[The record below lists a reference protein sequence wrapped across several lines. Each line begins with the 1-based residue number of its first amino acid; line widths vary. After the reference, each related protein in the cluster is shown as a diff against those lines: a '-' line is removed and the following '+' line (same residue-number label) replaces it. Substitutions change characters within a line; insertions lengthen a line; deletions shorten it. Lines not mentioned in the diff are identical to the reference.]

1 MTESKFKILSY
12 IRAQQYASKLKE
24 RAEAQIERQKKN
36 KINSKYTKNS
46 SKIWKKPNRIKQ
58 KRKNKT
64 VNPKLNNKRI
74 GMK

>member
-1 MTESKFKILSY
+1 MTESKSKTSFY

-24 RAEAQIERQKKN
+24 REEVQIELKKKN
-36 KINSKYTKNS
+36 KINSNYTKNS

-58 KRKNKT
+58 KRIKKT